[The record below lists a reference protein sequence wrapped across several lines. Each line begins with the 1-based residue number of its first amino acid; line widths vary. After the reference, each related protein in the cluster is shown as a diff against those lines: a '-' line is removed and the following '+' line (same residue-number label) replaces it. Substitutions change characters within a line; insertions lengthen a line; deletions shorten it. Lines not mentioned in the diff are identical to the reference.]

1 MFNNI
6 WLSVGSRILLNLFS
20 MSHIPVYDI
29 KLDWKYVHTICFA
42 SSTHWCELWI
52 PFCRRHFHFMR
63 ILQFYSNFVA
73 AGTQRSIRQ
82 QQFCV
87 LLGINLNYLIHFNV
101 ILSIS
106 TDSIGLNTQQSPG
119 IVVCRYTTNDCN
131 CFKFRIRCDA
141 IRFIKHSYLWFHK
154 WNDLHTYELYWMRY
168 IDSGVKVN
176 FLNSLT

>member
-29 KLDWKYVHTICFA
+29 KLDWKYVHTICCT
-42 SSTHWCELWI
+42 SSTHWCELWL
-52 PFCRRHFHFMR
+52 PFCRRHFQFMR

-106 TDSIGLNTQQSPG
+106 TDSIGLNTQESPG
-119 IVVCRYTTNDCN
+119 IVVCRYSKMIAITANWWCDVTQFALLNTHN
-131 CFKFRIRCDA
+131 CG
-141 IRFIKHSYLWFHK
+141 FISEIICIHLSYIEW
-154 WNDLHTYELYWMRY
+154 D
-168 IDSGVKVN
+168 I
-176 FLNSLT
+176 LNLV